1 MIIVLCSKSRYKS
14 YIENYINKA
23 NNAQQNDESMQSP
36 INCDGFYYTMQS
48 YFDNK
53 QIAVSVCKE
62 ILKLYKSLNTNNKK
76 LTKCNEYK
84 KDCGFFNYWVNLRIS
99 KSIING
105 SQCVNY
111 IYNGIDSQFM
121 QSNFFYSN
129 SDNIYD
135 IDKNELDKMNILYR
149 LYENYSE
156 LKTII
161 NATRQQDKRSLLP
174 FSTECCTDYIQ
185 AKYICNDDDNN
196 ESTFCQKLKSFES
209 EYEKLYQEFDRKRS
223 EFSDNLIKLSECPNN
238 KIITTAVTGTVV
250 GLIPLFGVLYKVSN
264 LNNKQ

>member
-1 MIIVLCSKSRYKS
+1 MKDPQYNNESSQFSSNCKNFSDTMKSSFK
-14 YIENYINKA
+14 
-23 NNAQQNDESMQSP
+23 D
-36 INCDGFYYTMQS
+36 
-48 YFDNK
+48 K
-53 QIAVSVCKE
+53 QIAISVCE
-62 ILKLYKSLNTNNKK
+62 DIMKLYKSLNTNNKE
-76 LTKCNEYK
+76 LTQCNEYK
-84 KDCGFFNYWVNLRIS
+84 NDCGFFNYWVNFKIS
-99 KSIING
+99 KNIING
-105 SQCVNY
+105 SHCIYY
-111 IYNGIDSQFM
+111 IYNGIDSQFTE
-121 QSNFFYSN
+121 SNFFYSN